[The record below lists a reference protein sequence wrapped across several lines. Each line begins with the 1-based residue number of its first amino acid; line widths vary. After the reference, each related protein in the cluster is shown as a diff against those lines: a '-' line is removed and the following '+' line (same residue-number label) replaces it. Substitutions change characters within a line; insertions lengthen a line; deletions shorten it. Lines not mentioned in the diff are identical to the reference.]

1 MTTLS
6 KVNDLNMAAF
16 LDVDTLKF
24 MVGQVHHLDELISS
38 AYYQN
43 HDNESLML
51 FLDAVTDFAE
61 KELYP
66 YFREMDAVPARFSDG
81 IIKTHAQIGKIIQE
95 GAAMGLLLT
104 PIEEKDGGLQA
115 PYTLHTAAH
124 AILEAANNHVPGYL
138 GLTLGAAELI
148 QHFGNETLRET
159 YFQRMLSGEW
169 CGTMCLTEP
178 QAGSSLSDVMTMA
191 YPVSDGSY
199 RLKGQKIFISGGD
212 HEHTSNI
219 IHLVL
224 ARIEGSPAGTKG
236 ISLFVV
242 PKYRQEGEEKWIR
255 NDVTTA
261 GDFQKLGQ
269 RGYCTTHLIF
279 GEQEDCHGWLVG
291 EANRGLAHMF
301 QMMNGARIAV
311 GRGAASIA
319 MAAYQAS
326 LDYARE
332 RLQGRPINTTG
343 RKDAEMDQVPIIEHP
358 DVRRMLY
365 LQKALAEGSMSLVV
379 QTAYYLD
386 RMKMAVEVAE
396 RSKYQ
401 LLLELLTPICKTFP
415 SEKGIE
421 VVNNGLQVLG
431 GYGYCED
438 YILQQY
444 YRDIR
449 IFAIYEGT
457 TGIQSIDLLGR
468 KIPMQE
474 GEAVR
479 ELVKEIKRTI
489 DECKKT
495 DQLVFCAEILENQL
509 NKLVRITTHL
519 QQFALQND
527 YERYLAD
534 ATIYMDLFGIIAV
547 GWQWLKMGL
556 TAQKMKEQKT
566 GIYSDTFYL
575 SKIHTMEF
583 YFKYEMPKTDSMI
596 NILENGKALTL
607 PGPDYF

>member
-1 MTTLS
+1 M
-6 KVNDLNMAAF
+6 VN
-16 LDVDTLKF
+16 
-24 MVGQVHHLDELISS
+24 QVHDLEGLTSS
-38 AYYQN
+38 TYYQN
-43 HDNESLML
+43 HDPESLML
-51 FLDAVTDFAE
+51 FLDAVAAFAE

-66 YFREMDAVPARFSDG
+66 YFRAMDAVPARFSDG
-81 IIKTHAQIGKIIQE
+81 IIQTHEQIGKVIRE

-148 QHFGNETLRET
+148 QHFGNDSLREA
-159 YFQRMLSGEW
+159 FVNRMLSGEW

-178 QAGSSLSDVMTMA
+178 QAGSSLSDVLTTA
-191 YPVSDGSY
+191 YPAEDGSY
-199 RLKGQKIFISGGD
+199 RIKGQKIFISGGD

-224 ARIEGSPAGTKG
+224 ARIDGAPAGTKG

-242 PKYRQEGEEKWIR
+242 PKYRNDGTDQWIR
-255 NDVTTA
+255 NDVSTA

-279 GEQEDCHGWLVG
+279 GEKEDCHGWLVG
-291 EANRGLAHMF
+291 DPNRGLSHMF

-319 MAAYQAS
+319 LAAYQAS
-326 LDYARE
+326 LAYARE
-332 RLQGRPINTTG
+332 RLQGRPIDTSG
-343 RKDAEMDQVPIIEHP
+343 KKDVETEQVPIIEHP

-365 LQKALAEGSMSLVV
+365 LQKALAEGSMCLVL

-386 RMKMAVEVAE
+386 RMKMTDDPKE
-396 RSKYQ
+396 RLKFH
-401 LLLELLTPICKTFP
+401 LLLELLTPLCKTFP

-421 VVNNGLQVLG
+421 AVNNGLQVLG

-468 KIPMQE
+468 KVPLQQGAALQE
-474 GEAVR
+474 
-479 ELVKEIKRTI
+479 LMKEINHTI
-489 DECKKT
+489 DACKT
-495 DQLVFCAEILENQL
+495 HELLATYAHELEIQLS
-509 NKLVRITTHL
+509 KLLRTTEYL
-519 QQFALQND
+519 QHFAKEND

-534 ATIYMDLFGIIAV
+534 ATIYMDLFGIIVV
-547 GWQWLKMGL
+547 GWQWLKMAL
-556 TAQKMKEQKT
+556 MAQNMMRQKS
-566 GIYSDTFYL
+566 GNYSDAFYQ
-575 SKIHTMEF
+575 SKIHTMQF
-583 YFKYEMPKTDSMI
+583 YFKYEIARTDSLI
-596 NILENGKALTL
+596 NILESGQELTL

>member
-1 MTTLS
+1 M
-6 KVNDLNMAAF
+6 VN
-16 LDVDTLKF
+16 
-24 MVGQVHHLDELISS
+24 QVHDLEGLTSS
-38 AYYQN
+38 TYYQN
-43 HDNESLML
+43 HDPESLML
-51 FLDAVTDFAE
+51 FLDAVAAFAE

-66 YFREMDAVPARFSDG
+66 YFRAMDAVPARFSDG
-81 IIKTHAQIGKIIQE
+81 NIQTHEQIGKVIRE

-148 QHFGNETLRET
+148 QHFGNDSLREA
-159 YFQRMLSGEW
+159 FVNRMLSGEW

-178 QAGSSLSDVMTMA
+178 QAGSSLSDVLTTA
-191 YPVSDGSY
+191 YPAEDGSY
-199 RLKGQKIFISGGD
+199 RIKGQKIFISGGD

-224 ARIEGSPAGTKG
+224 ARIDGAPAGTKG

-242 PKYRQEGEEKWIR
+242 PKYRNDGTDQWIR
-255 NDVTTA
+255 NDVSTA

-279 GEQEDCHGWLVG
+279 GEKEDCHGWLVG
-291 EANRGLAHMF
+291 DPNRGLSHMF

-319 MAAYQAS
+319 LAAYQAS
-326 LDYARE
+326 LAYARE
-332 RLQGRPINTTG
+332 RLQGRPIDTSG
-343 RKDAEMDQVPIIEHP
+343 KKDVEMEQVPIIEHP

-365 LQKALAEGSMSLVV
+365 LQKALAEGSMCLVL

-386 RMKMAVEVAE
+386 RMKMTDDPKE
-396 RSKYQ
+396 RLKFH
-401 LLLELLTPICKTFP
+401 LLLELLTPLCKTFP

-421 VVNNGLQVLG
+421 AVNNGLQVLG

-468 KIPMQE
+468 KVPLQQGAVLQE
-474 GEAVR
+474 
-479 ELVKEIKRTI
+479 LMKEINHTI
-489 DECKKT
+489 DACKT
-495 DQLVFCAEILENQL
+495 QELLATYAHELEIQLS
-509 NKLVRITTHL
+509 KLLQTTEYL
-519 QQFALQND
+519 QHFAKEND

-534 ATIYMDLFGIIAV
+534 ATIYMDLFGIIVV
-547 GWQWLKMGL
+547 GWQWLKMAL
-556 TAQKMKEQKT
+556 MAQNMMRQKS
-566 GIYSDTFYL
+566 GNYSDAFYQ
-575 SKIHTMEF
+575 SKIHTMQF
-583 YFKYEMPKTDSMI
+583 YFKYEIARTDSLI
-596 NILENGKALTL
+596 NILESGQELTL

>member
-1 MTTLS
+1 M
-6 KVNDLNMAAF
+6 VN
-16 LDVDTLKF
+16 
-24 MVGQVHHLDELISS
+24 QVHDLEGLTSS
-38 AYYQN
+38 TYYQN
-43 HDNESLML
+43 HDPESLML
-51 FLDAVTDFAE
+51 FLDAVAAFAE

-66 YFREMDAVPARFSDG
+66 YFRAMDAVPARFSDG
-81 IIKTHAQIGKIIQE
+81 IIQTHEQIGKVIRE

-148 QHFGNETLRET
+148 QHFGNDSLREA
-159 YFQRMLSGEW
+159 FVNRMLSGEW

-178 QAGSSLSDVMTMA
+178 QAGSSLSDVLTTA
-191 YPVSDGSY
+191 YPAEDGSY
-199 RLKGQKIFISGGD
+199 RIKGQKIFISGGD

-224 ARIEGSPAGTKG
+224 ARIDGAPAGTKG

-242 PKYRQEGEEKWIR
+242 PKYRNDGTDQWIR
-255 NDVTTA
+255 NDVSTA

-279 GEQEDCHGWLVG
+279 GEKEDCHGWLVG
-291 EANRGLAHMF
+291 DPNRGLSHMF

-319 MAAYQAS
+319 LAAYQAS
-326 LDYARE
+326 LAYARE
-332 RLQGRPINTTG
+332 RLQGRPIDTSG
-343 RKDAEMDQVPIIEHP
+343 KKDVETEQVPIIEHP

-365 LQKALAEGSMSLVV
+365 LQKALAEGSMCLVL

-386 RMKMAVEVAE
+386 RMKMTDDPKE
-396 RSKYQ
+396 RLKFH
-401 LLLELLTPICKTFP
+401 LLLELLTPLCKTFP

-421 VVNNGLQVLG
+421 AVNNGLQVLG

-468 KIPMQE
+468 KVPLQQGAALQE
-474 GEAVR
+474 
-479 ELVKEIKRTI
+479 LMKEINHTI
-489 DECKKT
+489 DACKT
-495 DQLVFCAEILENQL
+495 HELLATYAHELEIQLS
-509 NKLVRITTHL
+509 KLLRTTEYL
-519 QQFALQND
+519 QHFAKEND

-534 ATIYMDLFGIIAV
+534 ATIYMDLFGIIVV
-547 GWQWLKMGL
+547 GWQWLKMAL
-556 TAQKMKEQKT
+556 MAQNMIRQKS
-566 GIYSDTFYL
+566 GNYSDAFYQ
-575 SKIHTMEF
+575 SKIHTMQF
-583 YFKYEMPKTDSMI
+583 YFKYEIARTDSLI
-596 NILENGKALTL
+596 NILESGQELTL

>member
-1 MTTLS
+1 M
-6 KVNDLNMAAF
+6 VN
-16 LDVDTLKF
+16 
-24 MVGQVHHLDELISS
+24 QVHDLEGLTSS
-38 AYYQN
+38 TYYQN
-43 HDNESLML
+43 HDPESLML
-51 FLDAVTDFAE
+51 FLDAVAAFAE

-66 YFREMDAVPARFSDG
+66 YFRAMDAVPARFSDG
-81 IIKTHAQIGKIIQE
+81 NIQTHEQIGKVIRE

-148 QHFGNETLRET
+148 QHFGNDSLREA
-159 YFQRMLSGEW
+159 FVNRMLSGEW

-178 QAGSSLSDVMTMA
+178 QAGSSLSDVLTTA
-191 YPVSDGSY
+191 YPAEDGSY
-199 RLKGQKIFISGGD
+199 RIKGQKIFISGGD

-224 ARIEGSPAGTKG
+224 ARIDGAPAGTKG

-242 PKYRQEGEEKWIR
+242 PKYRNDGTDQWIR
-255 NDVTTA
+255 NDVSTA

-279 GEQEDCHGWLVG
+279 GEKEDCHGWLVG
-291 EANRGLAHMF
+291 DPNRGLSHMF

-319 MAAYQAS
+319 LAAYQAS
-326 LDYARE
+326 LAYARE
-332 RLQGRPINTTG
+332 RLQGRPIDTSG
-343 RKDAEMDQVPIIEHP
+343 KKDVETEQVPIIEHP

-365 LQKALAEGSMSLVV
+365 LQKALAEGSMCLVL

-386 RMKMAVEVAE
+386 RMKMTDDPKE
-396 RSKYQ
+396 RLKFH
-401 LLLELLTPICKTFP
+401 LLLELLTPLCKTFP

-421 VVNNGLQVLG
+421 AVNNGLQVLG

-468 KIPMQE
+468 KVPLQQGAALQE
-474 GEAVR
+474 
-479 ELVKEIKRTI
+479 LMKEINHTI
-489 DECKKT
+489 DACKT
-495 DQLVFCAEILENQL
+495 HELLATYAHELEIQLS
-509 NKLVRITTHL
+509 KLLRTTEYL
-519 QQFALQND
+519 QHFAKEND

-534 ATIYMDLFGIIAV
+534 ATIYMDLFGIIVV
-547 GWQWLKMGL
+547 GWQWLKMAL
-556 TAQKMKEQKT
+556 MAQNMIRQKS
-566 GIYSDTFYL
+566 GNYSDAFYQ
-575 SKIHTMEF
+575 SKIHTMQF
-583 YFKYEMPKTDSMI
+583 YFKYEIARTDSLI
-596 NILENGKALTL
+596 NILESGQELTL

>member
-1 MTTLS
+1 M
-6 KVNDLNMAAF
+6 VN
-16 LDVDTLKF
+16 
-24 MVGQVHHLDELISS
+24 QVHDLEGLTSS
-38 AYYQN
+38 TYYQN
-43 HDNESLML
+43 HDPESLML
-51 FLDAVTDFAE
+51 FLDAVAAFAE

-66 YFREMDAVPARFSDG
+66 YFRAMDAVPARFSDG
-81 IIKTHAQIGKIIQE
+81 NIQTHEQIGKVIRE

-148 QHFGNETLRET
+148 QHFGNDSLREA
-159 YFQRMLSGEW
+159 FVNRMLSGEW

-178 QAGSSLSDVMTMA
+178 QAGSSLSDVLTTA
-191 YPVSDGSY
+191 YPAEDGSY
-199 RLKGQKIFISGGD
+199 RIKGQKIFISGGD

-224 ARIEGSPAGTKG
+224 ARIDGAPAGTKG

-242 PKYRQEGEEKWIR
+242 PKYRNDGTDQWIR
-255 NDVTTA
+255 NDVSTA

-279 GEQEDCHGWLVG
+279 GEKEDCHGWLVG
-291 EANRGLAHMF
+291 DPNRGLSHMF

-319 MAAYQAS
+319 LAAYQAS
-326 LDYARE
+326 LAYARE
-332 RLQGRPINTTG
+332 RLQGRPIDTSG
-343 RKDAEMDQVPIIEHP
+343 KKDVETEQVPIIEHP

-365 LQKALAEGSMSLVV
+365 LQKALAEGSMCLVL

-386 RMKMAVEVAE
+386 RMKMTDDPKE
-396 RSKYQ
+396 RLKFH
-401 LLLELLTPICKTFP
+401 LLLELLTPLCKTFP

-421 VVNNGLQVLG
+421 AVNNGLQVLG

-468 KIPMQE
+468 KVPLQQGAALQE
-474 GEAVR
+474 
-479 ELVKEIKRTI
+479 LMKEINHTI
-489 DECKKT
+489 DACKT
-495 DQLVFCAEILENQL
+495 HELLATYAHELEIQLS
-509 NKLVRITTHL
+509 KLLRTTEYL
-519 QQFALQND
+519 QHFAKEND

-534 ATIYMDLFGIIAV
+534 ATIYMDLFGIIVV
-547 GWQWLKMGL
+547 GWQWLKMAL
-556 TAQKMKEQKT
+556 MAQNMMRQKS
-566 GIYSDTFYL
+566 GNYSDAFYQ
-575 SKIHTMEF
+575 SKIHTMQF
-583 YFKYEMPKTDSMI
+583 YFKYEIARTDSLI
-596 NILENGKALTL
+596 NILESGQELTL

>member
-1 MTTLS
+1 M
-6 KVNDLNMAAF
+6 VN
-16 LDVDTLKF
+16 
-24 MVGQVHHLDELISS
+24 QVHDLEGLTSS
-38 AYYQN
+38 TYYQN
-43 HDNESLML
+43 HDPESLML
-51 FLDAVTDFAE
+51 FLDAVAAFAE

-66 YFREMDAVPARFSDG
+66 YFRAMDAVPARFSDG
-81 IIKTHAQIGKIIQE
+81 IIQTHEQIGKVIRE

-148 QHFGNETLRET
+148 QHFGNDSLREA
-159 YFQRMLSGEW
+159 FVNRMLSGEW

-178 QAGSSLSDVMTMA
+178 QAGSSLSDVLTTA
-191 YPVSDGSY
+191 YPAEDGSY
-199 RLKGQKIFISGGD
+199 RIKGQKIFISGGD

-224 ARIEGSPAGTKG
+224 ARIDGAPAGTKG

-242 PKYRQEGEEKWIR
+242 PKYRNDGTDQWIR
-255 NDVTTA
+255 NDVSTA

-279 GEQEDCHGWLVG
+279 GEKEDCHGWLVG
-291 EANRGLAHMF
+291 DPNRGLSHMF

-319 MAAYQAS
+319 LAAYQAS
-326 LDYARE
+326 LAYARE
-332 RLQGRPINTTG
+332 RLQGRPIDTSG
-343 RKDAEMDQVPIIEHP
+343 KKDVETEQVPIIEHP

-365 LQKALAEGSMSLVV
+365 LQKALAEGSMCLVL

-386 RMKMAVEVAE
+386 RMKMTDDPKE
-396 RSKYQ
+396 RLKFH
-401 LLLELLTPICKTFP
+401 LLLELLTPLCKTFP

-421 VVNNGLQVLG
+421 AVNNGLQVLG

-468 KIPMQE
+468 KVPLQQGAALQE
-474 GEAVR
+474 
-479 ELVKEIKRTI
+479 LMKEINHTI
-489 DECKKT
+489 DACKT
-495 DQLVFCAEILENQL
+495 HELLATYAHELEIQLS
-509 NKLVRITTHL
+509 KLLQTTEYL
-519 QQFALQND
+519 QHFAKEND

-534 ATIYMDLFGIIAV
+534 ATIYMDLFGIIVV
-547 GWQWLKMGL
+547 GWQWLKMAL
-556 TAQKMKEQKT
+556 MAQNMIRQKS
-566 GIYSDTFYL
+566 GNYSDAFYQ
-575 SKIHTMEF
+575 SKIHTMQF
-583 YFKYEMPKTDSMI
+583 YFKYEIARTDSLI
-596 NILENGKALTL
+596 NILESGQELTL

>member
-1 MTTLS
+1 M
-6 KVNDLNMAAF
+6 VN
-16 LDVDTLKF
+16 
-24 MVGQVHHLDELISS
+24 QVHDLEGLTSS
-38 AYYQN
+38 TYYQN
-43 HDNESLML
+43 HDPESLML
-51 FLDAVTDFAE
+51 FLDAVAAFAE

-66 YFREMDAVPARFSDG
+66 YFRAMDAVPARFSDG
-81 IIKTHAQIGKIIQE
+81 IIQTHEQIGKVIRE

-148 QHFGNETLRET
+148 QHFGNDSLREA
-159 YFQRMLSGEW
+159 FVNRMLSGEW

-178 QAGSSLSDVMTMA
+178 QAGSSLSDVLTTA
-191 YPVSDGSY
+191 YPAEDGSY
-199 RLKGQKIFISGGD
+199 RIKGQKIFISGGD

-224 ARIEGSPAGTKG
+224 ARIDGAPAGTKG

-242 PKYRQEGEEKWIR
+242 PKYRNDGTDQWIR
-255 NDVTTA
+255 NDVSTA

-279 GEQEDCHGWLVG
+279 GEKEDCHGWLVG
-291 EANRGLAHMF
+291 DPNRGLSHMF

-319 MAAYQAS
+319 LAAYQAS
-326 LDYARE
+326 LAYARE
-332 RLQGRPINTTG
+332 RLQGRPIDTSG
-343 RKDAEMDQVPIIEHP
+343 KKDVEMEQVPIIEHP

-365 LQKALAEGSMSLVV
+365 LQKALAEGSMCLVL

-386 RMKMAVEVAE
+386 RMKMTDDPKE
-396 RSKYQ
+396 RLKFH
-401 LLLELLTPICKTFP
+401 LLLELLTPLCKTFP

-421 VVNNGLQVLG
+421 AVNNGLQVLG

-468 KIPMQE
+468 KVPLQQGAALQE
-474 GEAVR
+474 
-479 ELVKEIKRTI
+479 LMKEINHTI
-489 DECKKT
+489 DACKT
-495 DQLVFCAEILENQL
+495 HELLATYAHELEIQLS
-509 NKLVRITTHL
+509 KLLRTTEYL
-519 QQFALQND
+519 QHFAKEND

-534 ATIYMDLFGIIAV
+534 ATIYMDLFGIIVV
-547 GWQWLKMGL
+547 GWQWLKMAL
-556 TAQKMKEQKT
+556 MAQNMMRQKS
-566 GIYSDTFYL
+566 GNYSDAFYQ
-575 SKIHTMEF
+575 SKIHTMQF
-583 YFKYEMPKTDSMI
+583 YFKYEIARTDSLI
-596 NILENGKALTL
+596 NILESGQELTL

>member
-1 MTTLS
+1 M
-6 KVNDLNMAAF
+6 VN
-16 LDVDTLKF
+16 
-24 MVGQVHHLDELISS
+24 QVHDLEGLTSS
-38 AYYQN
+38 TYYQN
-43 HDNESLML
+43 HDPESLML
-51 FLDAVTDFAE
+51 FLDAVAAFAE

-66 YFREMDAVPARFSDG
+66 YFRAMDAVPARFSDG
-81 IIKTHAQIGKIIQE
+81 IIQTHEQIGKVIRE

-148 QHFGNETLRET
+148 QHFGNDSLREA
-159 YFQRMLSGEW
+159 FVNRMLSGEW

-178 QAGSSLSDVMTMA
+178 QAGSSLSDVLTTA
-191 YPVSDGSY
+191 YPAEDGSY
-199 RLKGQKIFISGGD
+199 RIKGQKIFISGGD

-219 IHLVL
+219 VHLVL
-224 ARIEGSPAGTKG
+224 ARIDGAPAGTKG

-242 PKYRQEGEEKWIR
+242 PKYRNDGTDQWIR
-255 NDVTTA
+255 NDVSTA

-279 GEQEDCHGWLVG
+279 GEKEDCHGWLVG
-291 EANRGLAHMF
+291 DPNRGLSHMF

-319 MAAYQAS
+319 LAAYQAS
-326 LDYARE
+326 LAYARE
-332 RLQGRPINTTG
+332 RLQGRPIDTSG
-343 RKDAEMDQVPIIEHP
+343 KKDVETEQVPIIEHP

-365 LQKALAEGSMSLVV
+365 LQKALAEGSMCLVL

-386 RMKMAVEVAE
+386 RMKMTDDPKE
-396 RSKYQ
+396 RLKFH
-401 LLLELLTPICKTFP
+401 LLLELLTPLCKTFP

-421 VVNNGLQVLG
+421 AVNNGLQVLG

-468 KIPMQE
+468 KVPLQQGAALQE
-474 GEAVR
+474 
-479 ELVKEIKRTI
+479 LMKEINHTI
-489 DECKKT
+489 DACKT
-495 DQLVFCAEILENQL
+495 HELLATYAHELEIQLS
-509 NKLVRITTHL
+509 KLLQTTEYL
-519 QQFALQND
+519 QHFAKEND

-534 ATIYMDLFGIIAV
+534 ATIYMDLFGIIVV
-547 GWQWLKMGL
+547 GWQWLKMAL
-556 TAQKMKEQKT
+556 MAQNMIRQKS
-566 GIYSDTFYL
+566 GNYSDAFYQ
-575 SKIHTMEF
+575 SKIHTMQF
-583 YFKYEMPKTDSMI
+583 YFKYEIARTDSLI
-596 NILENGKALTL
+596 NILESGQELTL

>member
-1 MTTLS
+1 M
-6 KVNDLNMAAF
+6 VN
-16 LDVDTLKF
+16 
-24 MVGQVHHLDELISS
+24 QVHDLEGLTSS
-38 AYYQN
+38 TYYQN
-43 HDNESLML
+43 HDPESLML
-51 FLDAVTDFAE
+51 FLDAVAAFAE

-66 YFREMDAVPARFSDG
+66 YFRAMDAVPARFSDG
-81 IIKTHAQIGKIIQE
+81 IIQTHEQIGKVIRE

-148 QHFGNETLRET
+148 QHFGNDSLREA
-159 YFQRMLSGEW
+159 FVNRMLSGEW

-178 QAGSSLSDVMTMA
+178 QAGSSLSDVLTTA
-191 YPVSDGSY
+191 YPAEDGSY
-199 RLKGQKIFISGGD
+199 RIKGQKIFISGGD

-224 ARIEGSPAGTKG
+224 ARIDGAPAGTKG

-242 PKYRQEGEEKWIR
+242 PKYRNDGTDQWIR
-255 NDVTTA
+255 NDVSTA

-279 GEQEDCHGWLVG
+279 GEKEDCHGWLVG
-291 EANRGLAHMF
+291 DPNRGLSHMF

-319 MAAYQAS
+319 LAAYQAS
-326 LDYARE
+326 LAYARE
-332 RLQGRPINTTG
+332 RLQGRPIDTSG
-343 RKDAEMDQVPIIEHP
+343 KKDVEMEQVPIIEHP

-365 LQKALAEGSMSLVV
+365 LQKALAEGSMCLVL

-386 RMKMAVEVAE
+386 RMKMTDDPKE
-396 RSKYQ
+396 RLKFH
-401 LLLELLTPICKTFP
+401 LLLELLTPLCKTFP

-421 VVNNGLQVLG
+421 AVNNGLQVLG

-468 KIPMQE
+468 KVPLQQGAALQE
-474 GEAVR
+474 
-479 ELVKEIKRTI
+479 LMKEINHTI
-489 DECKKT
+489 DACKT
-495 DQLVFCAEILENQL
+495 HELLATYAHELEIQLS
-509 NKLVRITTHL
+509 KLLQTTEYL
-519 QQFALQND
+519 QHFAKEND

-534 ATIYMDLFGIIAV
+534 ATIYMDLFGIIVV
-547 GWQWLKMGL
+547 GWQWLKMAL
-556 TAQKMKEQKT
+556 MAQNMIRQKS
-566 GIYSDTFYL
+566 GNYSDAFYQ
-575 SKIHTMEF
+575 SKIHTMQF
-583 YFKYEMPKTDSMI
+583 YFKYEIARTDSLI
-596 NILENGKALTL
+596 NILESGQELTL